1 MVKKKLCAC
10 ALALCTVVCANAQ
23 DNNEK
28 KSSVFFYAGPQVSTA
43 KCGGGMSLSG
53 KFSYLGG
60 VQYEH
65 NFSEMWGF
73 YAGAEYT
80 SKGTKDLEFTDGR
93 SDNYTLNY
101 VQLNLGGKFAKE
113 IWGINGFIEVGPY
126 LAYGLGGSCEIGGHD
141 MDGNSFDD
149 LSVRG
154 DNIYTDGGAGFN
166 KFDAGFN
173 IGLGAEYKGFRIMVG
188 YQQGLMNIA
197 DEDLISNGYKNYGFY
212 AKVGYAFNF

>member
-1 MVKKKLCAC
+1 MVCAC
-10 ALALCTVVCANAQ
+10 ALALCAVVCANAQ

-28 KSSVFFYAGPQVSTA
+28 KNSVFFYAGPQLSTA
-43 KCGGGMSLSG
+43 TSEGGMSLSA

-60 VQYEH
+60 VQFEH
-65 NFSEMWGF
+65 NFSETWGF

-80 SKGTKDLEFTDGR
+80 SKGTKDLKFVDGR
-93 SDNYTLNY
+93 SDSYTLNY

-113 IWGINGFIEVGPY
+113 IWGIDGFIEVGPY
-126 LAYGLGGSCEIGGHD
+126 LAYGLGGSCEIGGNK

-149 LSVRG
+149 LSVSDG
-154 DNIYTDGGAGFN
+154 FLYTDGGAGFN

-173 IGLGAEYKGFRIMVG
+173 VGLGAEYKGCRLMVG

-197 DEDLISNGYKNYGFY
+197 DEDLVSDYKNYGFY
-212 AKVGYAFNF
+212 VKVGYVLDF

>member
-1 MVKKKLCAC
+1 MVKKMLCAC

-53 KFSYLGG
+53 KISYLGG

-113 IWGINGFIEVGPY
+113 IWGIDGFIEVGPY

-188 YQQGLMNIA
+188 YQQGLVNIA